1 MQFFALV
8 SDCSI
13 IYNLG
18 RRSFVYA
25 SVAKFLGCLGSEIQ
39 TEQGISEGSWVPEVP
54 GGPGVP
60 GLGHTFLP
68 CLYLQGLF
76 KTISKFHEK
85 NKSQESDLSF
95 GQWKTLSENYKAIKV
110 FVYKIA
116 KNNCRLRHFT
126 DFFQT

>member
-18 RRSFVYA
+18 RSFVYA

-54 GGPGVP
+54 GGPRVP
-60 GLGHTFLP
+60 GLDHTFLP
-68 CLYLQGLF
+68 CLYLQELF
-76 KTISKFHEK
+76 KRISKFHEK

-95 GQWKTLSENYKAIKV
+95 DQWKTLSENYKAIKV
-110 FVYKIA
+110 F
-116 KNNCRLRHFT
+116 FT
-126 DFFQT
+126 KLPRIIVVCDISPTDLFQT